1 MKTFEFFLPYYVW
14 SWSFLTSIK
23 RMFFTMFDYNIDLTK
38 FRLWSYLGWIIFRL
52 IFLYKMFCI
61 WCNQINNAGITFY
74 WIDYYRTFLS
84 KIFTSLSGVINI
96 LLLGLFN
103 RFNNWKLLCNVFPE
117 NAISLILYWIYWN
130 SSYAFHLVKPTHTVK
145 FLVFKSILI
154 NCNNILQWLFLLY
167 HVLLCIIFVYYV
179 KIH

>member
-38 FRLWSYLGWIIFRL
+38 FKLWSYLGWIIFRL

-103 RFNNWKLLCNVFPE
+103 RFD
-117 NAISLILYWIYWN
+117 
-130 SSYAFHLVKPTHTVK
+130 
-145 FLVFKSILI
+145 
-154 NCNNILQWLFLLY
+154 NCFSGETGNYCAMFSPKMQYLLY
-167 HVLLCIIFVYYV
+167 CTVYIEILV
-179 KIH
+179 MPFIW